1 MKQKLRYAFDN
12 TMSRGTGAL
21 IGWLGLVSLAV
32 ICFAS
37 LVLIVLHIAP
47 EGEDQPNF
55 IEGLWLSLMRT
66 LDSGTMGGD
75 AGWGFRIVMLLVTLG
90 GIFIVSTL
98 IGVLSSGI
106 EAKIDELR
114 KGRSFVIEEN
124 HTLILGWS
132 TKVFTIISELTIA
145 NENQKRPRVVVL
157 ADKDKVEM
165 EDEIRDKVGNLRN
178 TKVICRKGN
187 PNDLVDLGISN
198 PHQAKSI
205 IILAP

>member
-1 MKQKLRYAFDN
+1 MIIISYY
-12 TMSRGTGAL
+12 TAL
-21 IGWLGLVSLAV
+21 YQFEAENLERSLTKFLPD
-32 ICFAS
+32 I
-37 LVLIVLHIAP
+37 
-47 EGEDQPNF
+47 
-55 IEGLWLSLMRT
+55 
-66 LDSGTMGGD
+66 
-75 AGWGFRIVMLLVTLG
+75 
-90 GIFIVSTL
+90 
-98 IGVLSSGI
+98 
-106 EAKIDELR
+106 
-114 KGRSFVIEEN
+114 SFVIEEN